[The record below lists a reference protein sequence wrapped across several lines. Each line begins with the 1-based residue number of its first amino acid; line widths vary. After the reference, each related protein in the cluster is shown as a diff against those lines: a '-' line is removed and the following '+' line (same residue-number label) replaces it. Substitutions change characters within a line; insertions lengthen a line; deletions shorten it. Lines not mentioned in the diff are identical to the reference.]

1 MYKRAQLQS
10 HLAHK
15 NASQPTSL
23 SQQYHSILHT
33 MILPKI
39 SFYIL
44 LLSVAFAQI
53 SAAPVTSDSDCT
65 ATNRSLSDDADD
77 IALHASNPCAGF

>member
-1 MYKRAQLQS
+1 
-10 HLAHK
+10 
-15 NASQPTSL
+15 
-23 SQQYHSILHT
+23 

-53 SAAPVTSDSDCT
+53 SAAPVTSDSEY
-65 ATNRSLSDDADD
+65 NRSLSDDVDGIGLREVGNELSPADV
-77 IALHASNPCAGF
+77 F